1 MQGTWALTIRS
12 LRQDNRLLRYH
23 LLRFAVAG
31 LLAFMVLVMWES
43 GLRGESPGRDMLYAL
58 AFANLFAVTIV
69 GGLLFAPT
77 ITEEKEEQTL
87 GLLRMTRIGPSALLL
102 GKSIPKLVLISLI
115 LIIQLPLVFLTRTLG
130 GVDWPL
136 IANVYLLIFCQLIG
150 VVSISMV
157 SSVVMRT
164 SAGAVV
170 LTGALTFLWVILA
183 MILDDIQRST
193 ASLSPLEAL
202 LLPVMQ
208 LLIPLSPIT
217 QMNIILQTGANVGGT
232 LQTCLA
238 SLFFAS
244 VCYLFG
250 TWTFS
255 YWNTEESTHT
265 ELEILRE
272 KADRIWHRL
281 TGRFSRRSAPPAQTA
296 EAQEPLSPATT
307 PVVTTTEE
315 HIETG
320 RTRRSHACW
329 QHAIAWKDYFLLGG
343 GRTGWRTRCVIAAI
357 FVVYALSSL
366 TSDLGHSLILGTFT
380 YTSSPNLAQMCGVSI
395 MSASMYAF
403 GLDLVYLTVNLFAR
417 DLKQQ
422 TWESLLLLPQ
432 SLGSICR
439 QKIWGAAIHLIPWV
453 ASFAIGLAMVMT
465 FEDVGSLITEITES
479 PLVSACFILH
489 ATTMFTTV
497 LLVLTWL
504 SLRLNPWVTIL
515 ITWFAGWGVGIL
527 YIITFF
533 IAFGFM
539 SGPGPLEQQVLFH
552 VGWITAGLV
561 LAYLLIRSIRS
572 TLQGEASVI

>member
-31 LLAFMVLVMWES
+31 LLAIMVLVMWES

-102 GKSIPKLVLISLI
+102 GKSIPKLVSISLI

-136 IANVYLLIFCQLIG
+136 IANVYLLIFCQLVG

-170 LTGALTFLWVILA
+170 LTGALTFLWVMLA
-183 MILDDIQRST
+183 AILDDIQRPT

-238 SLFFAS
+238 SLFFGAA
-244 VCYLFG
+244 CYLFG
-250 TWTFS
+250 IKTFS

-272 KADRIWHRL
+272 KAGRIWHRL

-296 EAQEPLSPATT
+296 VAPEPLSPTTT

-343 GRTGWRTRCVIAAI
+343 GRTGLRTRCMIAAI

-366 TSDLGHSLILGTFT
+366 TSDLWHSLMLGTFT
-380 YTSSPNLAQMCGVSI
+380 YTPIPNLAQMCGVSM

-432 SLGSICR
+432 SLGTICR

-453 ASFAIGLAMVMT
+453 VCFAIGLFMVT
-465 FEDVGSLITEITES
+465 TVDDIGSLIIEITES
-479 PLVSACFILH
+479 PVVPLFVFLH
-489 ATTMFTTV
+489 AATMFTTV

-539 SGPGPLEQQVLFH
+539 TGPGPLEQQVLFH

-561 LAYLLIRSIRS
+561 SAYLLLRSIRS
-572 TLQGEASVI
+572 TLQGEASVV